1 MTARPG
7 GRSCRHDR
15 PAPRRRDASRAHA
28 IVQSKGEIIEG
39 SQTVGVSV
47 IATVLNERS
56 SIAALLESLAEQ
68 TRPPD
73 EIVIVD
79 GGSTDGT
86 WEHLQAAEADGP
98 LPLRALSLPGANISA
113 GRNHA
118 IAAAR
123 HSVIAA
129 TDAGVRLAPGWL
141 EHLVAP
147 FAAENPPDVVGGV
160 FVSAPQSLFERTL
173 GAITLPRPDELRQ
186 ESFLPSSRS
195 VAFTKAIWEAVGG
208 YPEWLDYCEDLVFD
222 LAMRRQEVQFALA
235 TDAVVYFR
243 PRPTL
248 RAFAKQYYRYARGD
262 GKANLWRRR
271 HAIRY
276 GTYLLAGPALIL
288 LALTHSPWWLLGLA
302 GGSAGMFWRPLHRLW
317 PELASANW
325 RDAIAMLALLPILV
339 LTGDLAKMAG
349 YPVGLAWRRR
359 HLRRTPSPGAD

>member
-1 MTARPG
+1 M
-7 GRSCRHDR
+7 
-15 PAPRRRDASRAHA
+15 
-28 IVQSKGEIIEG
+28 
-39 SQTVGVSV
+39 SV
-47 IATVLNERS
+47 IATVLNERP

-86 WEHLQAAEADGP
+86 WERLQAAEAEGP

-129 TDAGVRLAPGWL
+129 TDAGVRLAPDWL

-173 GAITLPRPDELRQ
+173 GAITLPRPDELQ
-186 ESFLPSSRS
+186 AESFLPSSRS
-195 VAFTKAIWEAVGG
+195 VAFTKAIWENVGG

-222 LAMRRQEVQFALA
+222 LAMRRQEGQFALS

-262 GKANLWRRR
+262 GKADLWRGR

-276 GTYLLAGPALIL
+276 GTYLVAAPAL
-288 LALTHSPWWLLGLA
+288 LALAWAHSPWWLLGLA
-302 GGSAGMFWRPLHRLW
+302 LGAAGMFWRPLRRLR
-317 PELASANW
+317 PDLASANW
-325 RDAIAMLALLPILV
+325 RDVIAMLALLPIV
-339 LTGDLAKMAG
+339 VVTGDLAKMAG
-349 YPVGLAWRRR
+349 YPVGLAWRRQR
-359 HLRRTPSPGAD
+359 LRRNTPSGTD